1 MHGINATTGKA
12 LEGKAHIRQ
21 SICDILSTPLGSRVM
36 RRNYGSRLFELVDKP
51 TNQSTVADIYAAVVD
66 ALGKWE
72 PRVTVDSVALKSV
85 GVGHIT
91 LSLSCIND
99 ETGESLSLTN
109 LNISS

>member
-21 SICDILSTPLGSRVM
+21 SIRDILSTPLGSRIM
-36 RRNYGSRLFELVDKP
+36 RRDYGSRLFELVDKP

-72 PRVTVDSVALKSV
+72 SRVTVDSVALKSV
-85 GVGHIT
+85 GAGSIT
-91 LSLSCIND
+91 LSLSCIDN
-99 ETGESLSLTN
+99 ETGESLSLA
-109 LNISS
+109 NINVAS